1 MREFVMQIPRE
12 ACRPRHSHPKALG
25 QRGSW
30 LESSGEAGMSAVGVG
45 GAEVREHAGIP
56 RIWFNCM
63 RGEPLESSK
72 RVTGLTYILKE
83 PLWLLC

>member
-1 MREFVMQIPRE
+1 MRELVMQMPRE
-12 ACRPRHSHPKALG
+12 AWYSHAKALG
-25 QRGSW
+25 QPGSC
-30 LESSGEAGMSAVGVG
+30 LGSSGEASVSAVRVG
-45 GAEVREHAGIP
+45 GSEVREHAGIP